1 MRTFVVALAVVTLA
15 PALPARAAQRHGSR
29 GAQVKEYVRV
39 DTAVLALNH
48 VLVIDGTG
56 GAPRP
61 DQTVVI
67 RQGKIA
73 EVGPAPT
80 VHVPAGVR
88 TMDLS
93 GSTVIPGLV
102 GMHDHLFYTAGG
114 GRFAQVADT
123 SPRLDLAARVTTLRT
138 TSSPPP

>member
-15 PALPARAAQRHGSR
+15 PALPARAAQRPDSL

-39 DTAVLALNH
+39 DTAVLALTH

-61 DQTVVI
+61 DQTVGI
-67 RQGKIA
+67 REGKIA

-80 VHVPAGVR
+80 VHVPAGVP
-88 TMDLS
+88 TLDLS
-93 GSTVIPGLV
+93 GSTVVPGPV
-102 GMHDHLFYTAGG
+102 RMAGH
-114 GRFAQVADT
+114 
-123 SPRLDLAARVTTLRT
+123 P
-138 TSSPPP
+138 

>member
-1 MRTFVVALAVVTLA
+1 MRACVVALAVVPLA
-15 PALPARAAQRHGSR
+15 PALSARAAQRADSL

-39 DTAVLALNH
+39 DTAVLALTR
-48 VLVIDGTG
+48 VLVIDGAG

-67 RQGKIA
+67 REGKIA

-102 GMHDHLFYTAGG
+102 GMHDHLFYTAAG
-114 GRFAQVADT
+114 GRFAQMSYT
-123 SPRLDLAARVTTLRT
+123 GPRLYLAAGG
-138 TSSPPP
+138 

>member
-1 MRTFVVALAVVTLA
+1 MRACVVALAVVPLA
-15 PALPARAAQRHGSR
+15 PALSARAAQRPDSL

-39 DTAVLALNH
+39 DTAVLALTH

-61 DQTVVI
+61 DQTGVI

-88 TMDLS
+88 TLGLS
-93 GSTVIPGLV
+93 GAHATPGL
-102 GMHDHLFYTAGG
+102 GG
-114 GRFAQVADT
+114 VPG
-123 SPRLDLAARVTTLRT
+123 
-138 TSSPPP
+138 PPFPKSA